1 MHLMYSILHK
11 SKDSDGRIVR
21 DYEVTSEALARHDHE
36 NGHYALCNSA
46 EERITSWHLCITD
59 FTKEAAKTNNPLED
73 RLGHLLAIGDIV
85 MSEDGLGRV
94 VGFTP
99 ARIMVYSLTYAS
111 YKASPR
117 HSHALVRLVPEF
129 F

>member
-11 SKDSDGRIVR
+11 SKDNDGRIIR
-21 DYEVTSEALARHDHE
+21 DYEVTSEALAQNDYE

-46 EERITSWHLCITD
+46 EERISSWHLLSRG
-59 FTKEAAKTNNPLED
+59 FTKEAAKTNIPLKD
-73 RLGHLLAIGDIV
+73 SRGHMLAIGDIV

-94 VGFTP
+94 VGFTA
-99 ARIMVYSLTYAS
+99 ARIMVYSLTYGS
-111 YKASPR
+111 FKSSPR